1 MNARLIRC
9 NPVNHGGLRGL
20 PVRFIVVH
28 YTAGNNDTAEN
39 NGQYFARNAVS
50 ASAHYFV
57 DENEVVRSVPDDVVA
72 YHCGGAYYYHDTCR
86 NSNSIGVEICTKK
99 SADGVYYF
107 HPEAMARAQALIR
120 ELMEKYDVPSENVVR
135 HFDVTHKLCPM
146 PFVGEGQALWE
157 EFRGG
162 LVMYKTFE
170 NVPDWAK
177 PTIKKLTDAGHLQ
190 GDLNGDLNLTNDMT
204 RVLVVLDRA
213 GVFEK

>member
-1 MNARLIRC
+1 MRVIRC
-9 NPVNHGGLRGL
+9 NPVNHGGLRGM

-39 NGQYFARNAVS
+39 NGEYFKRAYVG

-57 DENEVVRSVPDDVVA
+57 DEREVVQSVPDDVVA
-72 YHCGGAYYYHDTCR
+72 WHCGDAPFWHDSCR
-86 NSNSIGVEICTKK
+86 NANSIGVEICTKK
-99 SADGVYYF
+99 SADGTYSF
-107 HPEAMARAQALIR
+107 HPDAVAGAQKLVR
-120 ELMEKYDVPSENVVR
+120 ELMEKYAVPQENVVR

-177 PTIKKLTDAGHLQ
+177 PTVKKLTDAGHLQ

>member
-1 MNARLIRC
+1 MKVIRC
-9 NPVNHGGLRGL
+9 NPVNHGGLRGM
-20 PVRFIVVH
+20 RIEFIVVH

-39 NGQYFARNAVS
+39 NGQYFARNTVS

-57 DENEVVRSVPDDVVA
+57 DEHEVVQSVPDDVVA
-72 YHCGGAYYYHDTCR
+72 YHCGGAYYYHDSCR
-86 NSNSIGVEICTKK
+86 NSNSIGVEICTKR
-99 SADGVYYF
+99 SADGKYHF
-107 HPEAMARAQALIR
+107 HPGAVARAQELVW
-120 ELMEKYDVPSENVVR
+120 ELMEKYGVLQENVVR

-162 LVMYKTFE
+162 LVMYKTME
-170 NVPDWAK
+170 NVPEWAK
-177 PTIKKLTDAGHLQ
+177 PTVEKLVNKGYLQ
-190 GDLNGDLNLTNDMT
+190 GDLNGNLNLTGDMT